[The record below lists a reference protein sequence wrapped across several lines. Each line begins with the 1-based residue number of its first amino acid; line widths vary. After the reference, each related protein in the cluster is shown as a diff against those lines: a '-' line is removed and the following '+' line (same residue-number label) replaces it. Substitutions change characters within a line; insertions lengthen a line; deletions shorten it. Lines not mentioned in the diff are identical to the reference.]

1 MSQDRREK
9 IQDILL
15 ERVERAL
22 VDFDKVDWS
31 KESYFHRVAVLQ
43 KLGQAVQFASSG
55 MVLTEMLSAPS
66 ETPPPHQ
73 EPPA

>member
-31 KESYFHRVAVLQ
+31 KES
-43 KLGQAVQFASSG
+43 
-55 MVLTEMLSAPS
+55 
-66 ETPPPHQ
+66 
-73 EPPA
+73 

>member
-31 KESYFHRVAVLQ
+31 KESYFHRVEVLQ
-43 KLGQAVQFASSG
+43 KLGQAVQFCKQWHGAHRDAVGS
-55 MVLTEMLSAPS
+55 V
-66 ETPPPHQ
+66 
-73 EPPA
+73 